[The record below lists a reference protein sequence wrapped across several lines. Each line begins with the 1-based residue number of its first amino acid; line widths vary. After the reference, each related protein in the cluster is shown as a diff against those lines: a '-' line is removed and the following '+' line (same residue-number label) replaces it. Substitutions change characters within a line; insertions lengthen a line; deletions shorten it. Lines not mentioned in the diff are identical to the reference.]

1 MIICTFALSLGGCD
15 SRGLVVPYFIIKKMI
30 TSEAIRAN
38 VEQHIKG
45 TDIFLVDVAVKPGNL
60 IRVHVD
66 RPDGISI
73 DECVKIS
80 RHLNEML
87 DRDVED
93 FSLEVSSPGLGAS
106 FKVKQ
111 QYEKN
116 IGRKIDVLFSDGERV
131 SGNLQSVLENGIVL
145 QVKGVEKEIEF
156 KEIKKSKALIS
167 FN

>member
-1 MIICTFALSLGGCD
+1 
-15 SRGLVVPYFIIKKMI
+15 MI
-30 TSEAIRAN
+30 TNEAIIEL
-38 VEQHIKG
+38 VEQHIQG
-45 TDIFLVDVAVKPGNL
+45 TDIFLVDVAVKPGNV

-73 DECVKIS
+73 DECVVIS
-80 RHLNEML
+80 RHVHEML

-93 FSLEVSSPGLGAS
+93 YSLQVSSPGLGTP

-116 IGRKIDVLFSDGERV
+116 AGHNLDVLLSDGTRF
-131 SGNLQSVLENGIVL
+131 SGKLQSVSDTGIVL
-145 QVKGVEKEIEF
+145 QVKGKDEAIEFEEIET
-156 KEIKKSKALIS
+156 SKAIIS

>member
-1 MIICTFALSLGGCD
+1 
-15 SRGLVVPYFIIKKMI
+15 MI
-30 TSEAIRAN
+30 TNEAIIEL
-38 VEQHIKG
+38 VEQHIQG
-45 TDIFLVDVAVKPGNL
+45 TDIFLVEIAVKPGNV
-60 IRVHVD
+60 IRIHVD

-80 RHLNEML
+80 RHVNEML

-93 FSLEVSSPGLGAS
+93 YSLEVSSPGLGTP

-116 IGRKIDVLFSDGERV
+116 AGQTIDVLLSDGSRIAGKVESV
-131 SGNLQSVLENGIVL
+131 SDSGIVL
-145 QVKGVEKEIEF
+145 QVKGKDKEIEF
-156 KEIKKSKALIS
+156 EEIKVSKVTIS

>member
-1 MIICTFALSLGGCD
+1 
-15 SRGLVVPYFIIKKMI
+15 MI
-30 TSEAIRAN
+30 TNEAIIEL
-38 VEQHIKG
+38 VEQQIRES
-45 TDIFLVDVAVKPGNL
+45 DIFLVDVAVKAGNV
-60 IRVHVD
+60 IRIHVD

-80 RHLNEML
+80 RHVNEML

-93 FSLEVSSPGLGAS
+93 FSLEVSSPGLGSS

-116 IGRKIDVLFSDGERV
+116 TGHKIDVLLSDGTRIT
-131 SGNLQSVLENGIVL
+131 GKLQSVSDSGIVL
-145 QVKGVEKEIEF
+145 QVKGNDREIEF
-156 KEIKKSKALIS
+156 EEIKTSKALIS

>member
-1 MIICTFALSLGGCD
+1 
-15 SRGLVVPYFIIKKMI
+15 MI
-30 TSEAIRAN
+30 TKEKIIEL
-38 VEQHIKG
+38 VDQYIQG
-45 TDIFLVDVAVKPGNL
+45 TDIFLVEVVVKSGNV
-60 IRVHVD
+60 IRIHMD

-93 FSLEVSSPGLGAS
+93 YSLEVSSPGLGMP

-111 QYEKN
+111 QYDKN
-116 IGRKIDVLFSDGERV
+116 RGRKIDVLLSDGTRITGELKSV
-131 SGNLQSVLENGIVL
+131 SDEGIVL
-145 QVKGVEKEIEF
+145 KTKKTDKAIKFEEIKTSKEI
-156 KEIKKSKALIS
+156 IS